1 MFQTDNTEISSYDL
15 CEKFA
20 PLPVPLQ
27 VFLTVMDSKI

>member
-1 MFQTDNTEISSYDL
+1 MFQTDNIEISPYDF